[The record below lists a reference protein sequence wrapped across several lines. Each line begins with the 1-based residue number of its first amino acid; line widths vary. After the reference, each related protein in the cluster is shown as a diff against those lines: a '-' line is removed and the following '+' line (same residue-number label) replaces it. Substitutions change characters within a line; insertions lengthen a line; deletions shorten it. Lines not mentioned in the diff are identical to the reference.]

1 MVKPGVQRLTLKELR
16 TGDILYK
23 VNGKRMINMTD
34 IPMGKAKN
42 VKSLTVVRLGKEV
55 SLPMSLSGGSSDCQE
70 MTESNALLRTAKLVD
85 RKWKAV

>member
-1 MVKPGVQRLTLKELR
+1 MKKVPEVRYGVVKPGTETYNQGLR

-42 VKSLTVVRLGKEV
+42 VKSLTVIRLGSEV
-55 SLPMSLSGGSSDCQE
+55 SLPMSFSGE
-70 MTESNALLRTAKLVD
+70 L
-85 RKWKAV
+85 